1 MPDEMIAA
9 RLRAL
14 LSELERL
21 RPDAGRLPPCQRHCL
36 DALERAG
43 RPMQGAAVWAYLA
56 RTLGRPEPYSIGSVY
71 RALGDLVRR
80 GLVANDGDRN
90 GYTSLRIVQ
99 PHSSNNLD
107 Q

>member
-1 MPDEMIAA
+1 MPDDVAA

-14 LSELERL
+14 LSELDRI

-36 DALERAG
+36 AALESAG

-56 RTLGRPEPYSIGSVY
+56 RTLPRPEPYSLGSVY

-80 GLVANDGDRN
+80 GLVSNDGDRI
-90 GYTSLRIVQ
+90 GYTSLRTVR
-99 PHSSNNLD
+99 HRSSMNAD
-107 Q
+107 